1 MDMVR
6 HMRVFVAVAE
16 EGHFGSA
23 ARRVALSQPA
33 VSQILRR
40 TERELGV
47 ELIRRTQR
55 GAELTDAGRAML
67 PRARLLVGDAERL
80 TADAR
85 RFDDARQT
93 LRWGVADQC
102 GRRVAA
108 VCASRIS
115 DRSREQA
122 PTVGSTVGLIERV
135 ASELLDVAVVEHP
148 ALVSGLEST
157 ASIRFSRAI
166 VIPSS
171 HPASTVDRPRL
182 AQLSDLE
189 LAYAPRTT
197 NPAGFDQLIDEL
209 RAAGVDPR
217 TTAATSVL
225 EATALIASGRAFTVT
240 ADPSAFGTVSG
251 VSVMP
256 VDPDRLR
263 IRLHVVYRSTT
274 HRDLAEQLASDLWRL
289 SRSTR

>member
-1 MDMVR
+1 MVR

-23 ARRVALSQPA
+23 ARRVELSQPA

-67 PRARLLVGDAERL
+67 PRARLLVDDSDRL
-80 TADAR
+80 AADAR

-93 LRWGVADQC
+93 LRWGVGDQC
-102 GRRVAA
+102 GRQVAA
-108 VCASRIS
+108 ACANRIS
-115 DRSREQA
+115 DRSPEQS
-122 PTVGSTVGLIERV
+122 PTAGSTVGLIERV

-148 ALVSGLEST
+148 ALVTGLEST

-166 VIPSS
+166 VVPSS
-171 HPASTVDRPRL
+171 HAASTADRPRL
-182 AQLSDLE
+182 AQLSDLK

-197 NPAGFDQLIDEL
+197 NPPGFDQLIDEL

-217 TTAATSVL
+217 TGVATSVV
-225 EATALIASGRAFTVT
+225 EAAALIASGRAFTVT
-240 ADPSAFGTVSG
+240 VDPSAFDGVAG
-251 VSVMP
+251 VSVLP
-256 VDPDRLR
+256 IDPDRLR
-263 IRLHVVYRSTT
+263 LRLQVVYRSAT
-274 HRDLAEQLASDLWRL
+274 HRELAEQLASDLWRL
-289 SRSTR
+289 SRSAR